1 MVVAKEE
8 IHERIVKLTAQH
20 TTRERTIRALE
31 NKVGQRVCLTCTG
44 SRAFIESK
52 TQRTSVAEAIT
63 RCHKSGSLG
72 SNSFASNSVL
82 VSGVW
87 AMIGNGGGHLH
98 AMYLAFNFPGL
109 FYMARTY
116 AASGLVVHAPL
127 HQFNYKH
134 VSTSA
139 ICAKAVVGGGVQ
151 EHSKARADWCSTR
164 AIYAR
169 LNSRQPSEATHGP
182 SRPHTHVYASSNAY
196 HTHGVDALECRR
208 RTSVLC
214 IKGEHITSAAVQQHF
229 PCLGPRRTLNSS
241 PALHSQYEANLMGS
255 VDSARGP
262 SELVMV
268 AQSSASTP
276 TAHLCTRTKCEP
288 VVSDGVR
295 LYKSKHCTRT
305 LMRVQRFRRR
315 TLWKQLCTVG
325 WQHLTRTPT
334 ERRVHMWDDDSFTG
348 GGPCAPLGYRNHLA
362 YSGEIFAREL
372 TKLESKLARYVGSIV
387 SRRKPTRAWSV
398 GGNKARASAH
408 RLQVEHAFR
417 QISVRVRNWG
427 ERVDGAKGGYQ
438 KGKRAR
444 SAPEQTKRRA
454 KGGREEGNLI
464 ERGRGKCDRRRWP
477 THGYSILVPG
487 LCRQRV
493 YPVGDSASAFQR
505 ERTAYMRCRHSCMPE
520 HAWAD
525 LTVYACARASDVVH
539 ALSTQSCILGR

>member
-1 MVVAKEE
+1 MTSDL
-8 IHERIVKLTAQH
+8 HPRRIQ
-20 TTRERTIRALE
+20 
-31 NKVGQRVCLTCTG
+31 
-44 SRAFIESK
+44 
-52 TQRTSVAEAIT
+52 
-63 RCHKSGSLG
+63 
-72 SNSFASNSVL
+72 NSFASNSVL

-372 TKLESKLARYVGSIV
+372 TKLESKLARWAALCPGASPHGRGV
-387 SRRKPTRAWSV
+387 SVETKRGRQPTGFKLSMRSDRYLSECVTGESGWTERREGTKKGREPDRRL
-398 GGNKARASAH
+398 NK
-408 RLQVEHAFR
+408 
-417 QISVRVRNWG
+417 
-427 ERVDGAKGGYQ
+427 
-438 KGKRAR
+438 
-444 SAPEQTKRRA
+444 TKRRA

-493 YPVGDSASAFQR
+493 YPVGGLCIR
-505 ERTAYMRCRHSCMPE
+505 IPTR
-520 HAWAD
+520 AD
-525 LTVYACARASDVVH
+525 GIYA
-539 ALSTQSCILGR
+539 L